1 MRYKNEEACVD
12 RVIALIGQMRAN
24 RDEEGAPVWKN
35 IPLAKEM
42 LDILCNR
49 VPLKKSQFIDATGIV
64 VCCDAIF
71 LEDLLEQRDVPRL
84 CLEFLQLRKRAE
96 EARTAEDDQ
105 YDQERFL
112 GVAEADKLQKQLEL
126 YIDPKIDTDWWLDYT
141 GGHLRFDPVE
151 RTPEWEANIYE
162 VEKEVDRRMA
172 GEPRCMGFCHA
183 YWPVKRAV
191 LAKHGIEWRSPS
203 QMNPRVMFD

>member
-24 RDEEGAPVWKN
+24 REEEGAPVWKN

-49 VPLKKSQFIDATGIV
+49 LPLQKSQFIDATGIV

-96 EARTAEDDQ
+96 EARTAEDDSMT
-105 YDQERFL
+105 RN
-112 GVAEADKLQKQLEL
+112 VSWA
-126 YIDPKIDTDWWLDYT
+126 
-141 GGHLRFDPVE
+141 
-151 RTPEWEANIYE
+151 
-162 VEKEVDRRMA
+162 
-172 GEPRCMGFCHA
+172 
-183 YWPVKRAV
+183 
-191 LAKHGIEWRSPS
+191 
-203 QMNPRVMFD
+203 